1 MNRASA
7 SKEVSTLGGK
17 MDEASIMK
25 KFKPSTGLPNY
36 LQRAKRVMYLAD
48 GGEVDGIS
56 PSGYTAPPP
65 ADSVGTRPVSFQG
78 SGDDRPINLQPLNLK
93 KGGLVKRGCGIAQRG
108 RTKGRM
114 A

>member
-1 MNRASA
+1 MNRSNA

-17 MDEASIMK
+17 MDEASILK
-25 KFKPSTGLPNY
+25 KFKPSSGVPNY

-48 GGEVDGIS
+48 GGQVDGIS
-56 PSGYTAPPP
+56 PSGFTSPAPSD
-65 ADSVGTRPVSFQG
+65 AVGTQPVSFQG
-78 SGDDRPINLQPLNLK
+78 AGDDRPINLKPLNLK

-108 RTKGRM
+108 RTKGRI